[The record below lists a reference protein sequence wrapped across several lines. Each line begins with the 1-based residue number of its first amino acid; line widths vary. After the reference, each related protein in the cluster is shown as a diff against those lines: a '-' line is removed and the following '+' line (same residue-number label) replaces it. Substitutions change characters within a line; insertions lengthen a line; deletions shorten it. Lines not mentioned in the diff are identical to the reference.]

1 MPGMTPAE
9 LVLYASGY
17 RGILWRGKNDVP
29 KCYEHVGK
37 VLTKLTVKKMTS
49 ERLSLTV
56 NDMEEYLSAISMFG
70 ENMSKQNRKRMV
82 KVGDEVLVRE
92 ENSAKAA
99 HVKFVMDQYRH
110 QKN

>member
-1 MPGMTPAE
+1 
-9 LVLYASGY
+9 
-17 RGILWRGKNDVP
+17 
-29 KCYEHVGK
+29 
-37 VLTKLTVKKMTS
+37 MTS

-70 ENMSKQNRKRMV
+70 GKMSKQNRKRMV
-82 KVGDEVLVRE
+82 KIGDEVLVKDGD
-92 ENSAKAA
+92 STKAA